1 MFSTNS
7 EAPVQRVL
15 GFANPRAHQVA
26 FVMKVKILEPK
37 QSHCRK
43 PQYHPSDL
51 FKKNRSK
58 VQR

>member
-51 FKKNRSK
+51 FK
-58 VQR
+58 